1 MPKNKKQKKLVIRTG
16 TIARKIN
23 LSETLS
29 LVLIFVAL
37 DLLLFLFDY
46 SAGSADFLAGT
57 QGIFQALGAAL
68 ASPKYIMLMRAEG
81 VLFVLKLI
89 AGSIS
94 LRKQLKPIDELADVA
109 FQLDA
114 QGSDFDEEKFQRL
127 EAAIDDIIPTA
138 ENARLRTGDQEL
150 AGLELAVNNL
160 IERMRE
166 SYNQQTRF
174 VSDASH
180 ELRTPI
186 AVIKGYT
193 DMLDRWGK
201 TDEKVLTESIE
212 AIKTETE
219 HMNYLVEQLLFLARG
234 DNGKTKMEF
243 VSFDLGTMIRE
254 VYDEYTMIDSG
265 HSYSCDVQGA
275 IPAYGD
281 ISMLKQ
287 TARILLDN
295 AKKYTPEGGS
305 IQVSAGMI
313 NNAPSFTIQDSGIGI
328 EKDDLPHIFER
339 FYRADSSRSRDTGGT
354 GLGLAIAKWIVSKH
368 NGRFEVLTREGL
380 GTRITVIL
388 PPADSRTP
396 VQETL
401 LLNN

>member
-243 VSFDLGTMIRE
+243 VPFDLGTMIRE